1 MHPTLVPR
9 FRLLSLPST
18 FATSPE
24 STERASKS
32 PIVNSCMDEEIEKLQ
47 QELEKLENLVDDKS
61 EDRKNLESEFDK
73 ILKMT
78 NMQSYFPNF

>member
-1 MHPTLVPR
+1 
-9 FRLLSLPST
+9 
-18 FATSPE
+18 
-24 STERASKS
+24 
-32 PIVNSCMDEEIEKLQ
+32 MDEEIEKLQ